1 MILKKVIT
9 VLAATAMITSSLT
22 ILTNR
27 RNNHFCEAADSDLN
41 YGALSYIINTDENGN
56 DYIEITACSAEA
68 ESVVIPNTIGGQPV
82 LSVGN
87 SAFKNC
93 KILSTVKLPDSLV
106 SIGDNA
112 FEGCVMLNNIEF
124 PSSIVDI
131 GDNAFSSC
139 STLNEISLQDGLL
152 TIGDDAFRC
161 CTSLKNVSLPNS
173 VNDIGD
179 GAFACCSS
187 LSSINIPDGV
197 TDIKNSTFLWIGIEP
212 PIFKGQQYSTKYID
226 NWLVYCDN
234 QDKETKTVYVRD
246 NTIGIADGVFGGNT
260 FLYNI
265 TLPDSIKYIGKEA
278 FWNCKWLSG
287 IDIPEGVT
295 EIRESTFRNCWNLTE
310 VKLPESLTTIGDGA
324 FAYYG
329 DGSGDA
335 LLSSITFPDGLISI
349 GVDAFS
355 GRSDITEVNIPDSV
369 LNIGNQAFFGCK
381 LSKVTLGNNVKTIGD
396 RAFCC
401 AKKANEYDMIS
412 RYSEVTIPKS
422 VKSIGSEAFGYYNN
436 YKKYYSFT
444 INGYLHSEG
453 ERYAIDNDFQFNA
466 IGRSSLEGDVNAD
479 GICNISDVVML
490 QKWLLAVP
498 DTILV
503 DWKAADLCED
513 DRLDVFDLCLMKRK
527 LIYG

>member
-27 RNNHFCEAADSDLN
+27 RNNHFVEAADSDLN

-68 ESVVIPNTIGGQPV
+68 EAVVIPDTIGGLPV
-82 LSVGN
+82 KTIGD

-93 KILSTVKLPDSLV
+93 KILSTVKLPEGLT
-106 SIGDNA
+106 SIGNNA
-112 FEGCVMLNNIEF
+112 FEGCVMLNNPEF
-124 PSSIVDI
+124 PSSLKAI
-131 GDNAFSSC
+131 GDDAFYGC
-139 STLNEISLQDGLL
+139 SKLSEISLQEGLL
-152 TIGDDAFRC
+152 TIGAEAFSFC
-161 CTSLKNVSLPNS
+161 SS
-173 VNDIGD
+173 
-179 GAFACCSS
+179 FAYCDS
-187 LSSINIPDGV
+187 LSSINIPDSV
-197 TDIKNSTFLWIGIEP
+197 TDIKSGTFAWIVEEKEP
-212 PIFKGQQYSTKYID
+212 PILKEQPYSPKYID
-226 NWLVYCDN
+226 GWLVYCDT
-234 QDKETKTVYVRD
+234 QDKNIYVSD
-246 NTIGIADGVFGGNT
+246 GTIGIADGAFFRNT
-260 FLYNI
+260 YLIDI

-278 FWNCKWLSG
+278 FLNCKHLSG
-287 IDIPEGVT
+287 IEIPEGVT
-295 EIRESTFRNCWNLTE
+295 DIRESTFENCWALTE
-310 VKLPESLTTIGDGA
+310 VKLPESLTTIGDRA
-324 FAYYG
+324 FAYQG

-335 LLSSITFPDGLISI
+335 FLSSITFPDGLISI
-349 GVDAFS
+349 GADAFS
-355 GRSDITEVNIPDSV
+355 GRSKITEVNIPNSV
-369 LNIGNQAFFGCK
+369 LNIGNRAFWGCK

-401 AKKANEYDMIS
+401 AKRANEYDMIS
-412 RYSEVTIPKS
+412 RYTEVTIPKS
-422 VKSIGSEAFGYYNN
+422 VKSIGSKAFGYYDND
-436 YKKYYSFT
+436 KKYSFT

-513 DRLDVFDLCLMKRK
+513 DRLNVFDLCLMKRK